1 MKYPEISED
10 KKLAYLQEARDE
22 AVELTEASRRE
33 AKEMYEYLRGNQLP
47 WEVKNLLINRGQPI
61 RWENIIQEIDTSLD
75 GMKRM
80 SKTEIEVINRH
91 EDDVHRVAV
100 LENLH
105 RATLDSTSWWSEKQR
120 ADLDLRVAGLSVIE
134 SSLVLLDEYDKQGQ
148 RLKEVKRTHIPALEC
163 LIDMYSRRPDYSDAR
178 YFHYDRLYDVNML
191 KAVYG
196 NNADKLSSND
206 RGMARVTRT
215 WYRNGDE
222 IRIATWQEDVI
233 LEDKVQPYAKTQGRF
248 SVSIRKMH
256 YTPHKEY
263 YGIYRN
269 MKPFQDDINNMML
282 RLKNMLGSY
291 KMLIEDTAVDDVHTF
306 ADEYGLDN
314 AVIAVKDGSLSQNR
328 FKEISL
334 TQNISQIMSL
344 VQDARAKALQIMGIN
359 PELLGTSTMRQ
370 SGVALEIKQNAGL
383 VGLQRII
390 EASANLDKDMF
401 MIDTAIMEEHFK
413 AEQVYSILGTNG
425 KKQKFYVN
433 EYERDDKGAVIF
445 ENGKPKQKSILSV
458 GRYDFSLNQVPFNNG
473 STDAKMKSWAEM
485 MKIIDPAKAA
495 ALIPSMLRDVGSPQ
509 AKETADIL
517 AKMDEQAAQAGN
529 GQAEQLQMQEIQLA
543 MQKMQAQIG
552 EMQSKANLNNAKAS
566 EIAATTPTDATV
578 PATKQ
583 V

>member
-1 MKYPEISED
+1 MKYPKIAKD
-10 KKLAYLQEARDE
+10 KRLAYLQEARLE
-22 AVELTEASRRE
+22 AVELTESSRAE

-47 WEVKNLLINRGQPI
+47 WEVKNLLMNRGQPI

-80 SKTEIEVINRH
+80 SKTEVEVINRH
-91 EDDVHRVAV
+91 EDDVERVAV
-100 LENLH
+100 LEKLH

-134 SSLVLLDEYDKQGQ
+134 SSLELLDEYDKQGQ
-148 RLKEVKRTHIPALEC
+148 RLKEINRRHIPALEC

-178 YFHYDRLYDVNML
+178 YFHYDRLYDVKML
-191 KAVYG
+191 KAVYR
-196 NNADKLSSND
+196 NKADKLVAND

-222 IRIATWQEDVI
+222 IRIATWQDDVM
-233 LEDKVQPYAKTQGRF
+233 LEDKPQPYTKTQGRF
-248 SVSIRKMH
+248 SVSVRKMH
-256 YTPHKEY
+256 FTQYKEY

-269 MKPFQDDINNMML
+269 VKPFQDDVNNMML

-314 AVIAVKDGSLSQNR
+314 AVIAVKDGTLSQNR

-401 MIDTAIMEEHFK
+401 MIDTAIMEEHFR
-413 AEQVYSILGTNG
+413 AEQVYSILGTDGN
-425 KKQKFYVN
+425 KQKFYVN
-433 EYERDDKGAVIF
+433 EYERDDKGVVVF
-445 ENGKPKQKSILSV
+445 ENGKAKQKSILSV
-458 GRYDFSLNQVPFNNG
+458 GRYEFTLNQVPFNNG

-485 MKIIDPAKAA
+485 MKIIDPNKAA

-529 GQAEQLQMQEIQLA
+529 GQAEQLQMQEMQLA

-552 EMQSKANLNNAKAS
+552 EMQSKTNLNNAKAG
-566 EIAATTPTDATV
+566 EIVGATPTDATV
-578 PATKQ
+578 PTEE
-583 V
+583 